1 VSAEVEDVS
10 GDRRDGV
17 LVATLRVLSREN
29 VARLLDLEK
38 VAGDLEQAFISIATG
53 GCQWPERTGIDI
65 DGDRLLTMSAY
76 AEPIGLGLKC
86 VSSFPSN
93 PGNGLPAHQGLVAL
107 FDPDSGTPVCILDA
121 SQFTAMRTAACSAVA
136 ARTLARHDSSRLAII
151 GSGDQARAHLRVLSE
166 LLDLEE
172 IRIAARNPARAASLA
187 GGVPGTTVSASVEDA
202 VRGAD
207 IVALCTASPVAV
219 LEPTWLA
226 PGAHVSSVG
235 CAPPEGELG
244 PVLARAGRLFVESLD
259 ALRPPPVGAPDLRD
273 IGVGGVTLLGN
284 VLAGADGG
292 RRSWDELT
300 VFKSCGH
307 ALEDVAMASALYRA
321 GLDHGAGVDV
331 QM

>member
-1 VSAEVEDVS
+1 VGAM
-10 GDRRDGV
+10 
-17 LVATLRVLSREN
+17 RVLSRDD

-38 VAGDLEQAFISIATG
+38 VAEDLERAFISIATG

-65 DGDRLLTMSAY
+65 DGRRLLTMSAY
-76 AEPIGLGLKC
+76 ADPIGLGLKC
-86 VSSFPSN
+86 VSSFPAN
-93 PGNGLPAHQGLVAL
+93 PQAGLPAHQGLVAL
-107 FDPDSGTPVCILDA
+107 FDPNSGAPVCVLDA
-121 SQFTAMRTAACSAVA
+121 SEFTAVRTAVCSAVA
-136 ARTLARHDSSRLAII
+136 ARALARQDSVRLAIV
-151 GSGDQARAHLRVLSE
+151 GAGDQARAHLRVLSG

-187 GGVPGTTVSASVEDA
+187 DGVPGTTASASVEDA

-219 LEPTWLA
+219 LEPAWLA

-244 PVLARAGRLFVESLD
+244 PVLARTGRLFVESLD

-273 IGVGGVTLLGN
+273 IGVEGVTLLGK
-284 VLAGADGG
+284 VLVGADGG
-292 RRSWDELT
+292 RRSRDELT
-300 VFKSCGH
+300 VFKASGH
-307 ALEDVAMASALYRA
+307 ALEDVAMAAALYRA
-321 GLDHGAGVDV
+321 GLDQGAGVDV